1 MRHRVDRGS
10 GALAGFGMLGGR
22 SGKALASFVC
32 AVSLAMLVVAA
43 VSGGARGET
52 VGPRA
57 VPGGFAVS
65 GVVGGLVDPT
75 SMTFAPDGRLFVSQ
89 QGGRLRVVT
98 ADGRLLDR
106 AFASVNTDSRGARGL
121 MGVAFDPDFATNGW
135 VYVYYTA
142 RRPFVH
148 NRVSRFTA
156 DLQNPNVAAG
166 GERVILE
173 LDGLSSQINHNGGA
187 LHFGPDGKLY
197 VSVGDN
203 NLRANAPSLDTL
215 KGKMLRINPDGTIP
229 EDNPFYAVAEGRN
242 RAIWA
247 RGFRNPYTF
256 DIQPGTGKTYIND
269 VGEQRWEEINLG
281 RSGANYGWPRY
292 EGYEG
297 SPNRWTGPIFAYRH
311 GQGPGTGCAITGGAF
326 YDPVVNTFG
335 PGYQGDYFF
344 ADYCSGWIRR
354 YDPASDASSPFASG
368 IAGPVDLDVSE
379 DGDLYYLARNTGSVK
394 RISSVR

>member
-1 MRHRVDRGS
+1 
-10 GALAGFGMLGGR
+10 
-22 SGKALASFVC
+22 
-32 AVSLAMLVVAA
+32 
-43 VSGGARGET
+43 
-52 VGPRA
+52 
-57 VPGGFAVS
+57 
-65 GVVGGLVDPT
+65 
-75 SMTFAPDGRLFVSQ
+75 MTFAPDGRLFVSQ
-89 QGGRLRVVT
+89 QAGRLRVVT

-106 AFASVNTDSRGARGL
+106 AFASVNTDTRGARGL
-121 MGVAFDPDFATNGW
+121 MGVAFDPDFADNGY

-142 RRPFVH
+142 RQPFIH

-156 DLQNPNVAAG
+156 DPRNPNVAVG
-166 GERVILE
+166 GEKVILE

-187 LHFGPDGKLY
+187 LHFGVDGKLY

-203 NLRANAPSLDTL
+203 NLRANAPSLSTL

-247 RGFRNPYTF
+247 RGLRNPYTF
-256 DIQPGTGKTYIND
+256 AVQPGSGKMYIND

-281 RSGANYGWPRY
+281 KSGADYGWPRY

-297 SPNRWTGPIFAYRH
+297 RPNRWTGPIFAYRH
-311 GQGPGTGCAITGGAF
+311 GQGPSTGCAITGGAF
-326 YDPVVNTFG
+326 YDPGVNTFG

-368 IAGPVDLDVSE
+368 IGGPVDLDVSE
-379 DGDLYYLARNTGSVK
+379 DGDLYYLARNTGSVN
-394 RISSVR
+394 RIRVR